1 VTWGLHDSIEIEK
14 TGRPAVTVVTEAFQT
29 AARARAGVL
38 GLPEHPTVI
47 VEHPLASRTP
57 SEVEKIAA
65 AAAARIAAGLSRPP
79 APPAG
84 ESVRSQVIS
93 KRAPARAGRRQIT
106 GDFAG
111 ANRVLEDEGW
121 TDGLPVIPPTE
132 ALVDE
137 MLRGATRPADEILG
151 RMEPLQGTV
160 TVEKVAANVVMAGC
174 RPEYFPV
181 VLASVRAVLQP
192 DFHVGSTACTT
203 GGAAPLIIVNGPIAA
218 RLGISGGTACFGG
231 NIKANATIGRALRLV
246 MRNLGGAKPDG
257 MEKSTQAWPGKIACC
272 FAENEARSP
281 WEPLHVERGHA
292 AETSTVTVVAV
303 RGIYPLTEGVQTTGQ
318 GVLETLVASMRYVGS
333 PIYHQ
338 MHNAIPVIVALCP
351 EHAEEIA
358 RAGFDRR
365 AVRAYIHAHARL
377 PARALRDRGYYA
389 PEAWKGLVDESDPD
403 ALVPIVTSPEQIILV
418 VAGGDGRHSAWM
430 PAWSVCRGATEVIA
444 ASAPARE

>member
-1 VTWGLHDSIEIEK
+1 MTWGLHDSVEIEK
-14 TGRPAVTVVTEAFQT
+14 QGRPAVTVVTEAFQ
-29 AARARAGVL
+29 AAAEARAAVL
-38 GLPEHPTVI
+38 GLPEHPRVI
-47 VEHPLASRTP
+47 IEHPLASRMP
-57 SEVEKIAA
+57 SEVEKVAI
-65 AAAARIAAGLSRPP
+65 AAAARIAAGLSQQLGTGSSTWSGPT
-79 APPAG
+79 AP
-84 ESVRSQVIS
+84 
-93 KRAPARAGRRQIT
+93 APARARRQRLA
-106 GDFAG
+106 GDFVAL
-111 ANRVLEDEGW
+111 NRALEERGW
-121 TDGLPVIPPTE
+121 TDGLPIIPPTE
-132 ALVDE
+132 ALVAE
-137 MLRGATRPADEILG
+137 MLSATCAPDQVLG

-160 TVEKVAANVVMAGC
+160 TVEKVAANAVMAGC

-181 VLASVRAVLQP
+181 VLAAVRAVLQP

-203 GGAAPLIIVNGPIAA
+203 GGSAPVVIVNGPIAA

-231 NIKANATIGRALRLV
+231 NIKPNATIGRALRLT

-281 WEPLHVERGHA
+281 WEPLHVERGYPA
-292 AETSTVTVVAV
+292 DTSTVTVVAV
-303 RGIYPLTEGVQTTGQ
+303 RGIYPLTEGVQTSGQ

-338 MHNAIPVIVALCP
+338 MQNQIPVIVALCP

-365 AVRAYIHAHARL
+365 AVRAYIHEHARV
-377 PARALRDRGYYA
+377 PARELRGRGYYA

-403 ALVPIVTSPEQIILV
+403 ARVPIVTDPERIMLV

-430 PAWSVCRGATEVIA
+430 PAWSVCRGATEVVTD
-444 ASAPARE
+444 AP

>member
-1 VTWGLHDSIEIEK
+1 MAWGLHDSVEIEK
-14 TGRPAVTVVTEAFQT
+14 QGRPAVTVVTEAFQT
-29 AARARAGVL
+29 AAVARAAVL
-38 GLPEHPTVI
+38 GLPDHPRVI

-57 SEVEKIAA
+57 SEVEKIAVE
-65 AAAARIAAGLSRPP
+65 AAARIVASLSRQATSPR
-79 APPAG
+79 G
-84 ESVRSQVIS
+84 ESVSAAAVTAQP
-93 KRAPARAGRRQIT
+93 AARAGRRQVP
-106 GDFAG
+106 GDFVS

-121 TDGLPVIPPTE
+121 TDGLPVIPPTDV
-132 ALVDE
+132 LVDE
-137 MLRGATRPADEILG
+137 MLRGATRSRDEILG

-160 TVEKVAANVVMAGC
+160 TVEKVAANAVMAGC

-203 GGAAPLIIVNGPIAA
+203 GGSAPLIIVNGPIAS

-292 AETSTVTVVAV
+292 ASESTVTVVAT

-333 PIYHQ
+333 PIWHQ
-338 MHNAIPVIVALCP
+338 IQNDIPVIVALCP

-365 AVRAYIHAHARL
+365 AVRTFIHAHARL
-377 PARALRDRGYYA
+377 PASALRGRGYYA
-389 PEAWKGLVDESDPD
+389 PGAWKGLVDESDPD
-403 ALVPIVTSPEQIILV
+403 ALVPIVTSPDRIILV
-418 VAGGDGRHSAWM
+418 VAGGDGRHSSWM
-430 PAWSVCRGATEVIA
+430 PAWGVCRGATEVV
-444 ASAPARE
+444 SDVP

>member
-1 VTWGLHDSIEIEK
+1 
-14 TGRPAVTVVTEAFQT
+14 VTVVTEAFQT
-29 AARARAGVL
+29 AAQARAGVL
-38 GLPEHPTVI
+38 GLAEHPRVI

-57 SEVEKIAA
+57 SEVEKVALAA
-65 AAAARIAAGLSRPP
+65 VARIAAALSRGGGTADASVEPRS
-79 APPAG
+79 APRSAG
-84 ESVRSQVIS
+84 G
-93 KRAPARAGRRQIT
+93 RAARARIAS
-106 GDFAG
+106 DFAD
-111 ANRVLEDEGW
+111 ANLALDAEGW

-132 ALVDE
+132 ALVAA
-137 MLRGATRPADEILG
+137 MLRGATCAPDQVLG

-160 TVEKVAANVVMAGC
+160 TVEKVAANAVMAGC

-181 VLASVRAVLQP
+181 VLAAVRAVLQP

-203 GGAAPLIIVNGPIAA
+203 GGAAPLVIVNGPIAA

-246 MRNLGGAKPDG
+246 MRNLGGARPDG

-292 AETSTVTVVAV
+292 ADASTVTVVAV
-303 RGIYPLTEGVQTTGQ
+303 RGIYPVTEGVQTTGQ

-338 MHNAIPVIVALCP
+338 MHNDIPLIVALCP
-351 EHAEEIA
+351 EHAEEMA

-365 AVRAYIHAHARL
+365 AVREFIHAHARL
-377 PARALRDRGYYA
+377 PARELRGRGYYA
-389 PEAWKGLVDESDPD
+389 PEAWHGLVDESDPD
-403 ALVPIVTSPEQIILV
+403 AMVPIVTSPDRILLV

-430 PAWSVCRGATEVIA
+430 PAWSVCRGATEVIY
-444 ASAPARE
+444 

>member
-1 VTWGLHDSIEIEK
+1 VTWGLHDGIEIEK
-14 TGRPAVTVVTEAFQT
+14 TGRPAVTVVTEAFQG
-29 AARARAGVL
+29 AAHARAAVL
-38 GLPEHPTVI
+38 GLPEHPRVI

-57 SEVEKIAA
+57 SEVEKVAVAA
-65 AAAARIAAGLSRPP
+65 VARIAAGLTRETAP
-79 APPAG
+79 APVGAARTAALPAP
-84 ESVRSQVIS
+84 S
-93 KRAPARAGRRQIT
+93 ARARRREIAA
-106 GDFAG
+106 DFVG
-111 ANRVLEDEGW
+111 ANGALEEFGW

-132 ALVDE
+132 ALVDA
-137 MLRGATRPADEILG
+137 MVRGSTRAAREVLG
-151 RMEPLQGTV
+151 RMEPLKGTV
-160 TVEKVAANVVMAGC
+160 TVEKVAANAVMAGC

-192 DFHVGSTACTT
+192 DFNVGSTACTT
-203 GGAAPLIIVNGPIAA
+203 GGAAPLVIVNGPIAR

-231 NIKANATIGRALRLV
+231 NIKPNVTIGRALRLC

-281 WEPLHVERGHA
+281 WEPLSVERGYG

-303 RGIYPLTEGVQTTGQ
+303 RGIYPVTEGVQTSGQ

-338 MHNAIPVIVALCP
+338 MHNRIPLIVALSP

-365 AVRAYIHAHARL
+365 AVREYIHANARMPVRL
-377 PARALRDRGYYA
+377 LRDRGYYA
-389 PEAWKGLVDESDPD
+389 PDAWKDLVDESDPD
-403 ALVPIVTSPEQIILV
+403 ATAPIVAGPDRIILV
-418 VAGGDGRHSAWM
+418 VAGGDGRHSAWI
-430 PAWSVCRGATEVIA
+430 PAWGVCQGAVEEIT
-444 ASAPARE
+444 

>member
-1 VTWGLHDSIEIEK
+1 MTWGLHDSVQIEK
-14 TGRPAVTVVTEAFQT
+14 SGRPAVTVVTEAFQ
-29 AARARAGVL
+29 AAAEARARVL
-38 GLPEHPTVI
+38 GLPEHPRVI
-47 VEHPLASRTP
+47 IEHPLASRMP
-57 SEVEKIAA
+57 SEVEKVAA
-65 AAAARIAAGLSRPP
+65 AAAERIVAGLSRPL
-79 APPAG
+79 APSARADA
-84 ESVRSQVIS
+84 VTAA
-93 KRAPARAGRRQIT
+93 APARARRRQIT
-106 GDFAG
+106 SDFAAG
-111 ANRVLEDEGW
+111 NRALEDQGW

-132 ALVDE
+132 TLVAE
-137 MLRGATRPADEILG
+137 MLSGTTAAPGEVLG

-160 TVEKVAANVVMAGC
+160 TVEKVAANAVMAGC

-203 GGAAPLIIVNGPIAA
+203 GGAAPIVIVNGPIAA

-231 NIKANATIGRALRLV
+231 NIKANATIGRALRLC

-281 WEPLHVERGHA
+281 WEPLSVERGHA
-292 AETSTVTVVAV
+292 AAQSTVTVVAV
-303 RGIYPLTEGVQTTGQ
+303 RGIYPLTEGVQTTGV

-338 MHNAIPVIVALCP
+338 MHNEIPVIVALCP

-365 AVRAYIHAHARL
+365 AVRAYIHEHARV
-377 PARALRDRGYYA
+377 PARELRGRGYYA
-389 PEAWKGLVDESDPD
+389 PEAWQGLVDESDPD
-403 ALVPIVTSPEQIILV
+403 ARVPIVTDPERIILV

-430 PAWSVCRGATEVIA
+430 PAWSVCRGATEVIV
-444 ASAPARE
+444 P

>member
-1 VTWGLHDSIEIEK
+1 MTWGLHDSIEIEK
-14 TGRPAVTVVTEAFQT
+14 AGRPAVTVVTEAFQ
-29 AARARAGVL
+29 AAAGARADVL
-38 GLPEHPTVI
+38 GLPEHPRVI
-47 VEHPLASRTP
+47 IEHPLASRTL
-57 SEVEKIAA
+57 SEVEKV
-65 AAAARIAAGLSRPP
+65 AARAAQRIVAGLSR
-79 APPAG
+79 AVASTAG
-84 ESVRSQVIS
+84 KTERT
-93 KRAPARAGRRQIT
+93 PARVSARAQRRQIVD
-106 GDFAG
+106 DFSE
-111 ANRVLEDEGW
+111 ANQALEAEGW

-132 ALVDE
+132 ALVAE
-137 MLRGATRPADEILG
+137 MLRGATRAPDEVLG

-160 TVEKVAANVVMAGC
+160 TVEKVAANAVMAGC

-203 GGAAPLIIVNGPIAA
+203 GGSAPLIIVNGPIAA

-281 WEPLHVERGHA
+281 WEPLHVERGYSA
-292 AETSTVTVVAV
+292 DTSTVTVVAV
-303 RGIYPLTEGVQTTGQ
+303 RGIYPVTEGVQTSGL

-338 MHNAIPVIVALCP
+338 MHNAIPLIVALCP

-365 AVRAYIHAHARL
+365 AVREYIHAQARL

-403 ALVPIVTSPEQIILV
+403 AMVPIVTSPDRIILV

-430 PAWSVCRGATEVIA
+430 PAWSVCRGATEVV
-444 ASAPARE
+444 

>member
-1 VTWGLHDSIEIEK
+1 
-14 TGRPAVTVVTEAFQT
+14 VTVVTEAFQG
-29 AARARAGVL
+29 AARARAEVL
-38 GLPEHPTVI
+38 GLPEHPRVV

-57 SEVEKIAA
+57 SEVEKVALAA
-65 AAAARIAAGLSRPP
+65 VARIAAGLSRVAETGVGGSAPSIASP
-79 APPAG
+79 AAPVRATRRETAG
-84 ESVRSQVIS
+84 DLV
-93 KRAPARAGRRQIT
+93 
-106 GDFAG
+106 G
-111 ANRVLEDEGW
+111 ANAALEDLGW

-132 ALVDE
+132 ALVAA
-137 MLRGATRPADEILG
+137 MLRGATRAPGEVLG
-151 RMEPLQGTV
+151 RMEPLKGTV
-160 TVEKVAANVVMAGC
+160 TVEKVAANAVMAGC
-174 RPEYFPV
+174 RPEHFPV

-192 DFHVGSTACTT
+192 GFNVGSAACTT
-203 GGAAPLIIVNGPIAA
+203 GGSAPVVIVNGPIAR

-281 WEPLHVERGHA
+281 WEPLHVERGHLV
-292 AETSTVTVVAV
+292 ETSVVTVVAT
-303 RGIYPLTEGVQTTGQ
+303 RGIYSVTEGVQTSGQ

-338 MHNAIPVIVALCP
+338 MHNQIPLIVVLCP

-365 AVRAYIHAHARL
+365 AVREYIYANARM
-377 PARALRDRGYYA
+377 PVSVLRDRGYYA
-389 PEAWKGLVDESDPD
+389 PDAWKDLVDASNPD
-403 ALVPIVTSPEQIILV
+403 AMVPIVSSPDRIILV

-430 PAWSVCRGATEVIA
+430 PAWGVCQGASEVI
-444 ASAPARE
+444 

>member
-1 VTWGLHDSIEIEK
+1 MTWGLHDSVEIEK

-29 AARARAGVL
+29 AADARAAVL
-38 GLPEHPTVI
+38 GLPEHPRVI

-57 SEVEKIAA
+57 SEIEKVAVAA
-65 AAAARIAAGLSRPP
+65 VARIAAGLSGQATSPASGSVQHVAKTRP
-79 APPAG
+79 
-84 ESVRSQVIS
+84 
-93 KRAPARAGRRQIT
+93 APARAQRRQLA
-106 GDFAG
+106 GDFAE
-111 ANRVLEDEGW
+111 ANEALEALAW
-121 TDGLPVIPPTE
+121 TDGLPVVPPTE
-132 ALVDE
+132 ALVE
-137 MLRGATRPADEILG
+137 AMLRGAKSAPDEVLG

-160 TVEKVAANVVMAGC
+160 TVEKVAANAVMAGC

-203 GGAAPLIIVNGPIAA
+203 GGAAPIIIVNGPIAG

-281 WEPLHVERGHA
+281 WEPLHVERGHPA
-292 AETSTVTVVAV
+292 GASTVTVVAV
-303 RGIYPLTEGVQTTGQ
+303 RGIYSLTEGRQTSGE

-338 MHNAIPVIVALCP
+338 MHINALPVIVALCP

-365 AVRAYIHAHARL
+365 AVRTYIHEHARM
-377 PARALRDRGYYA
+377 PVRVLRDRAYYA
-389 PEAWKGLVDESDPD
+389 PDAWKGLVDESDPE
-403 ALVPIVTSPEQIILV
+403 ALVPIVASPDRIILV

-430 PAWSVCRGATEVIA
+430 PAWGVCRGATELI
-444 ASAPARE
+444 R

>member
-1 VTWGLHDSIEIEK
+1 
-14 TGRPAVTVVTEAFQT
+14 
-29 AARARAGVL
+29 
-38 GLPEHPTVI
+38 
-47 VEHPLASRTP
+47 
-57 SEVEKIAA
+57 
-65 AAAARIAAGLSRPP
+65 
-79 APPAG
+79 
-84 ESVRSQVIS
+84 
-93 KRAPARAGRRQIT
+93 
-106 GDFAG
+106 
-111 ANRVLEDEGW
+111 
-121 TDGLPVIPPTE
+121 
-132 ALVDE
+132 
-137 MLRGATRPADEILG
+137 
-151 RMEPLQGTV
+151 
-160 TVEKVAANVVMAGC
+160 
-174 RPEYFPV
+174 
-181 VLASVRAVLQP
+181 VLQP

-281 WEPLHVERGHA
+281 WEPLHVERGYA
-292 AETSTVTVVAV
+292 AGTSTVTVVAV
-303 RGIYPLTEGVQTTGQ
+303 RGIYPVTEGVQTSGQ

-338 MHNAIPVIVALCP
+338 MHNGIPLIVALCP

-365 AVRAYIHAHARL
+365 AVRAYIHEHARL

-389 PEAWKGLVDESDPD
+389 PDAWKGLVDESDPD
-403 ALVPIVTSPEQIILV
+403 ALVPIVTSPDRIILV

-444 ASAPARE
+444 DVP

>member
-1 VTWGLHDSIEIEK
+1 M
-14 TGRPAVTVVTEAFQT
+14 VTEAFQGAA
-29 AARARAGVL
+29 AARAAVL
-38 GLPEHPTVI
+38 GLPEHPRVI

-57 SEVEKIAA
+57 SEVEKVAVAA
-65 AAAARIAAGLSRPP
+65 VARIAAGLSRET
-79 APPAG
+79 APRAD
-84 ESVRSQVIS
+84 RS
-93 KRAPARAGRRQIT
+93 ARAASSSTTSARAQRRDIA
-106 GDFAG
+106 GDFVV
-111 ANRVLEDEGW
+111 ANGVLEELGW

-132 ALVDE
+132 ALVSA
-137 MLRGATRPADEILG
+137 MLSGATRAPEEVLG

-160 TVEKVAANVVMAGC
+160 TVEKVAANAVMAGC

-192 DFHVGSTACTT
+192 AFNVGSTACTT
-203 GGAAPLIIVNGPIAA
+203 GGSAPLIIVNGPIAQ

-246 MRNLGGAKPDG
+246 MRNIGGAKPDG

-281 WEPLHVERGHA
+281 WEPFHVERGYA
-292 AETSTVTVVAV
+292 ADTSIVTVVAT
-303 RGIYPLTEGVQTTGQ
+303 RGIYSVTEGVQTSGQ

-338 MHNAIPVIVALCP
+338 MHNGIPLIVALCP

-365 AVRAYIHAHARL
+365 AVREFIYAHARM
-377 PARALRDRGYYA
+377 PVRVLRDRGYYA
-389 PEAWKGLVDESDPD
+389 PDAWKGLVDESDPD
-403 ALVPIVTSPEQIILV
+403 AMVPIVKSPDRIILV
-418 VAGGDGRHSAWM
+418 VAGGDGRHSSWM
-430 PAWSVCRGATEVIA
+430 PAWGVCQGATEIIRDVG
-444 ASAPARE
+444 

>member
-1 VTWGLHDSIEIEK
+1 VTWGLHDSVEIEQQ
-14 TGRPAVTVVTEAFQT
+14 GRPAVTVVTEAFRT
-29 AARARAGVL
+29 AALARASVL
-38 GLPEHPTVI
+38 GLPEHPAVI

-57 SEVEKIAA
+57 PEVEKVAA
-65 AAAARIAAGLSRPP
+65 AAVARIAAGLCGP
-79 APPAG
+79 AAPSADATARQETPA
-84 ESVRSQVIS
+84 
-93 KRAPARAGRRQIT
+93 ARASRGAARRVVPA
-106 GDFAG
+106 DVAAG
-111 ANRVLEDEGW
+111 NRALEDEGF

-132 ALVDE
+132 ALVAE
-137 MLRGATRPADEILG
+137 MLAGASSAPDEVLG

-160 TVEKVAANVVMAGC
+160 TVEKVAANAVMAGC
-174 RPEYFPV
+174 RPAYFPV
-181 VLASVRAVLQP
+181 VLAAVRAVLQP

-203 GGAAPLIIVNGPIAA
+203 GGAAPLVIVNGPIAA

-231 NIKANATIGRALRLV
+231 NIKANVTIGRALRLV

-281 WEPLHVERGHA
+281 WEPLHVELGHPA
-292 AETSTVTVVAV
+292 AASTVTVVAV
-303 RGIYPLTEGVQTTGQ
+303 RGIYPLTEGVQTSGE
-318 GVLETLVASMRYVGS
+318 GVLETLAASMRYVGS

-338 MHNAIPVIVALCP
+338 MHNGIPLVVVLCP

-377 PARALRDRGYYA
+377 PASALRDRGYYA
-389 PEAWKGLVDESDPD
+389 PEAWTGLVDESDPD
-403 ALVPIVTSPEQIILV
+403 ALVPIVSDPDRIILV

-444 ASAPARE
+444 DPS